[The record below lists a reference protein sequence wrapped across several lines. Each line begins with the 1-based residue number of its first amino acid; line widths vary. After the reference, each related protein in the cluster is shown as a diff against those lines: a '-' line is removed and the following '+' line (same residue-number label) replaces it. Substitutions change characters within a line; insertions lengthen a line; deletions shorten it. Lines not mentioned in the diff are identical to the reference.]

1 MAHLRR
7 TTRFRSLIAAPEIV
21 VLPGVHDA
29 LGARL
34 AAQAGFEA
42 LVSGGYSAT
51 ATLLGQPDTSQLS
64 YTEMVDYYARL
75 CDATALPVF
84 ADADTGYGGTT
95 NVARTVHGYER
106 AGVAG
111 LLLEDQV
118 FPKRCGHLPGKAVV
132 PVAEFVAKLKAA
144 LDARTDPDL
153 VIAAR
158 TDALAVHGIDA
169 AIERMQ
175 IAREVGADLLFIDAL
190 ETREQK
196 RRFCREA
203 GGPCLASV
211 IEGGR
216 TPLVSA
222 ADAREMGFAAVLYA
236 LCATYAIAKALREV
250 YAALARDG
258 TTASV
263 IERMVTFAEFNE
275 ILGLSGLR
283 AREAELDAYARGL
296 IAERGRSP
304 LPASGSR

>member
-1 MAHLRR
+1 MRR
-7 TTRFRSLIAAPEIV
+7 TTRLRNLIAAPEIA

-34 AAQAGFEA
+34 AEQAGFAA

-51 ATLLGQPDTSQLS
+51 ATLLGRPDTSQLS

-75 CDATALPVF
+75 CDATSLPVL

-95 NVARTVHGYER
+95 NVARTVRGYER
-106 AGVAG
+106 AGVAA

-118 FPKRCGHLPGKAVV
+118 FPKRCGHLAGKAVV
-132 PVAEFVAKLKAA
+132 PVDEFVAKLKAA

-196 RRFCREA
+196 LRFCRES

-216 TPLVSA
+216 TPLISA
-222 ADAREMGFAAVLYA
+222 ADAREMGFAALLFA
-236 LCATYAIAKALREV
+236 LSATYAMAKALREV

-258 TTASV
+258 TTASMV
-263 IERMVTFAEFNE
+263 GRMVTFAEFNE
-275 ILGLSGLR
+275 ILGLPELR
-283 AREAELDAYARGL
+283 AREAELEAYGHRTV
-296 IAERGRSP
+296 AERGRRRP
-304 LPASGSR
+304 RARAGQ